1 MKDLLVSIA
10 AGLVDEP
17 EKVTV
22 EVDDINEEGVIVYHL
37 HVAQDDM
44 GRVIGKQGRIA
55 EGSGTNVQQVNR
67 LIKQYEQ
74 TKELMKR
81 FTGKGSKFSKFRKS
95 GQLPPDWKL

>member
-1 MKDLLVSIA
+1 MKDLLISIA

-44 GRVIGKQGRIA
+44 GRVFGKQGRIA
-55 EGSGTNVQQVNR
+55 KAIRTVMRATANR
-67 LIKQYEQ
+67 SD
-74 TKELMKR
+74 TKISVEI
-81 FTGKGSKFSKFRKS
+81 
-95 GQLPPDWKL
+95 D